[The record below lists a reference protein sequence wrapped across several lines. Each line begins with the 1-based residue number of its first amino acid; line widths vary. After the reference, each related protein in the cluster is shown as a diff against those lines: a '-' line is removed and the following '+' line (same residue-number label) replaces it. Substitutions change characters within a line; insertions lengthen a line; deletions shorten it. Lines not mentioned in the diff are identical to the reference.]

1 MGKKDP
7 RLKELVRKLA
17 CDVALP
23 EEARPFFTTAQMAV
37 LAVIRDECD
46 SNRFCRLI
54 VPEIAKRAGVGK
66 DSAQLAIKIG
76 NDTGVISVCSEQS
89 KANTI
94 VNRHIDSWTAI
105 YNAGPSE
112 H

>member
-1 MGKKDP
+1 MGKREPK
-7 RLKELVRKLA
+7 LQKLVRKLA

-23 EEARPFFTTAQMAV
+23 DEARPFFTTAQMAV

-46 SNRFCRLI
+46 NNRVCRLI
-54 VPEIAKRAGVGK
+54 VPEIAKRAGVGN

-76 NDTGVISVCSEQS
+76 NDIGVISVSGEQS
-89 KANTI
+89 KANII
-94 VNRHIDSWTAI
+94 VNRHIVSWTAI
-105 YNAGPSE
+105 HNAGPSE